1 MIKKVF
7 LFLIIK
13 NSSFTVVQS
22 TPSSNIHSTDKSTEV
37 ASETQMK
44 ISTFSSK
51 SSSDR
56 LSSESIDTTYQSTSS
71 LLSTLKTIDISATEV
86 TSASLVSK
94 EQLSTA
100 KSGSRI
106 ILPVLDP
113 IVALDLWHV
122 SQ

>member
-1 MIKKVF
+1 
-7 LFLIIK
+7 
-13 NSSFTVVQS
+13 
-22 TPSSNIHSTDKSTEV
+22 
-37 ASETQMK
+37 MK